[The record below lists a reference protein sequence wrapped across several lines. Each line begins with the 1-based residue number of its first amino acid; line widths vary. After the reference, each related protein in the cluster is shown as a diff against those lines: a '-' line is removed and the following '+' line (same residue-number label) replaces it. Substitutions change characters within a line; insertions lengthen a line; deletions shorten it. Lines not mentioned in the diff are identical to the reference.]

1 MPTDPGAFNS
11 EMFSADHIRTSLV
24 RLSVDSVNA
33 RGGPVSAARLGTASA
48 EGADEQPAIATRAR
62 RLPSPRPFIVI

>member
-1 MPTDPGAFNS
+1 MKRAIDPPP
-11 EMFSADHIRTSLV
+11 DV
-24 RLSVDSVNA
+24 PSVNA

-48 EGADEQPAIATRAR
+48 EGADEQLAIATRAR

>member
-1 MPTDPGAFNS
+1 MVVESLKRAIDPPP
-11 EMFSADHIRTSLV
+11 DV
-24 RLSVDSVNA
+24 PSVNA